1 MAAFKRFVLP
11 PREESA
17 WILDDDWEVDV
28 RSVWRRVVVGS
39 ASAAVAAS
47 LLVVPTSVVSS
58 SEVVETPASGA
69 SQPGD
74 TGAVVPAMDP
84 ASTDVGPLR
93 DKSKIFGETLM
104 RLQVNMGKDDPVVR
118 GKVRVRSIEGK
129 LLLRGYTNAVGQ
141 VVFLTQ
147 QEMPDRVVVRVR
159 GGQSKGLK
167 GDSIDLRAFFEPR
180 DGEVVDVNPLT
191 TMDEL
196 CRSGNYGTY
205 CSTAVDSFY
214 RLKGSVDYRDLVAI
228 SSRWFDGSR
237 FGRDAARRGL
247 TTWQWA
253 ERVLLKAYA
262 GKKTPKV
269 KGQSG
274 RSDVTARSGA
284 ATAASWT
291 FAGVGQGLM
300 RSAGGGIAG
309 SLAARYFNK
318 LMVAAGVFEG
328 QPDVVGE
335 IDSLRREMRQHFAD
349 VQRGIDDLKVGQAQ
363 MQDQLRNLYG
373 AVQGAQY
380 AAAVNAFDVQD
391 RRTRLVDLMDT
402 WRFLADYLDCMATQ
416 EEGCSS
422 TSAASPEAQSAQD
435 LDICGLQA
443 RDAARGAVAE
453 QAVVL
458 CAQFRRVLADYASR
472 FTVNAVRD
480 RVLGINQ
487 SNDRGLV
494 PMSQEVFARTNLSGI
509 VTGQNQGAMMR
520 MGDYWM
526 GEWAKDKALWAVI
539 TADPRLVNRLSS
551 GADTAIRQ
559 ARELQDR
566 YDEVAADATG
576 RFFPVRIPAACN
588 FAFYDMDT
596 KRMYARGFTHYFN
609 LAGGKPGDWPLRAN
623 APRLEGTPAGAESCP
638 WLTPSD
644 IAPENGPSLK
654 APWSAASTSLVPS
667 LANAISHMRRIWP
680 SVARDSPRPE
690 RPARIGVGLM
700 NEANGCYRLRLADHM
715 HSASGHVIMCPFIDY
730 GGSASAQV
738 KDDGGRPAMACVT
751 SDGDANVMSYGDVD
765 IWSTTFWSRLDKG
778 EWKSAWGL
786 VRGCADPS
794 WGSSGGYQGFFPGKD
809 EGEWSKCSRRF
820 VGICTRT
827 DKGPFKAAEGDQGD
841 RTKTIGGGYIRDYLP
856 YYANK
861 VPNGVSPRK
870 MTSWVHYNLL
880 TMPYAGAVPG
890 S

>member
-1 MAAFKRFVLP
+1 M
-11 PREESA
+11 
-17 WILDDDWEVDV
+17 

-58 SEVVETPASGA
+58 SEVVEGPAAGVPSDESVDVAAADAEPSSVTPRRDN
-69 SQPGD
+69 SQ
-74 TGAVVPAMDP
+74 
-84 ASTDVGPLR
+84 
-93 DKSKIFGETLM
+93 IFGETLM
-104 RLQVNMGKDDPVVR
+104 RLQVNIGDDDPVVR
-118 GKVRVRSIEGK
+118 GKVLVRSIEGK
-129 LLLRGYTNAVGQ
+129 LLLRGYTNAAGQ

-147 QEMPDRVVVRVR
+147 QEMPDRVVVRVK

-237 FGRDAARRGL
+237 FGREASKRGL

-262 GKKTPKV
+262 GKKAPKPRAE
-269 KGQSG
+269 

-284 ATAASWT
+284 ATAASWS
-291 FAGVGQGLM
+291 FAGVGQGLL

-349 VQRGIDDLKVGQAQ
+349 VQRGIDDLKEGQSK
-363 MQDQLRNLYG
+363 MQDQLREIYG
-373 AVQGAQY
+373 AVQGSRY
-380 AAAVNAFDVQD
+380 AAAVNAFDGQD
-391 RRTRLVDLMDT
+391 RRTRLADLMDT
-402 WRFLADYLDCMATQ
+402 WRFLADYLECMANQ
-416 EEGCSS
+416 DEGCSS
-422 TSAASPEAQSAQD
+422 ESAASAEAQSPQD
-435 LDICGLQA
+435 LDICGPQT
-443 RDAARGAVAE
+443 RDAAPDAVAE
-453 QAVVL
+453 RAVVL
-458 CAQFRRVLADYASR
+458 CAEFRRVLADYASR

-487 SNDRGLV
+487 SNDPGLV
-494 PMSQEVFARTNLSGI
+494 PMSQEVFARTSLNGI
-509 VTGQNQGAMMR
+509 VTGQNQGAMVR
-520 MGDYWM
+520 MGEYWM

-559 ARELQDR
+559 ARELQER
-566 YDEVAADATG
+566 YDQVAADTSG

-609 LAGGKPGDWPLRAN
+609 LAGGKPGEWPLRAN
-623 APRLEGTPAGAESCP
+623 APRLDGTPAGAESCP

-644 IAPENGPSLK
+644 IAPENGPSLN
-654 APWSAASTSLVPS
+654 APWEAASTSLVPR

-680 SVARDSPRPE
+680 SVARNYPKPE
-690 RPARIGVGLM
+690 QPARIGVGLM

-715 HSASGHVIMCPFIDY
+715 HSASGHVVMCPFIDY
-730 GGSASAQV
+730 GGSGSAQV

-751 SDGDANVMSYGDVD
+751 SDGDGMIQYYADVD
-765 IWSTTFWSRLDKG
+765 LWADTYFRRLSQG
-778 EWKSAWGL
+778 QWESAFGL
-786 VRGCADPS
+786 VRGCADPA
-794 WGSSGGYQGFFPGKD
+794 WGEGGGYQGFFPGRF

-820 VGICTRT
+820 MGWCTRT
-827 DKGPFKAAEGDQGD
+827 DKGPFKAAEGDRGE

-870 MTSWVHYNLL
+870 MTSWVQYNLL

>member
-1 MAAFKRFVLP
+1 
-11 PREESA
+11 
-17 WILDDDWEVDV
+17 
-28 RSVWRRVVVGS
+28 
-39 ASAAVAAS
+39 
-47 LLVVPTSVVSS
+47 
-58 SEVVETPASGA
+58 
-69 SQPGD
+69 
-74 TGAVVPAMDP
+74 
-84 ASTDVGPLR
+84 
-93 DKSKIFGETLM
+93 
-104 RLQVNMGKDDPVVR
+104 
-118 GKVRVRSIEGK
+118 
-129 LLLRGYTNAVGQ
+129 
-141 VVFLTQ
+141 
-147 QEMPDRVVVRVR
+147 
-159 GGQSKGLK
+159 
-167 GDSIDLRAFFEPR
+167 
-180 DGEVVDVNPLT
+180 
-191 TMDEL
+191 L

-237 FGRDAARRGL
+237 FGREASKRGL

-262 GKKTPKV
+262 GGKAPKPRAE
-269 KGQSG
+269 
-274 RSDVTARSGA
+274 RSDVTARSAA

-291 FAGVGQGLM
+291 FSAVGSGLL
-300 RSAGGGIAG
+300 RGAVGGIAG
-309 SLAARYFNK
+309 SLASRYFNK
-318 LMVAAGVFEG
+318 LMVAAGVFEPE
-328 QPDVVGE
+328 PDLAAE

-349 VQRGIDDLKVGQAQ
+349 VQRGIDDLKVGQAR
-363 MQDQLRNLYG
+363 MQDQLREIYG
-373 AVQGAQY
+373 AVQGARY

-391 RRTRLVDLMDT
+391 RRTRLADLMDT
-402 WRFLADYLDCMATQ
+402 WRFLADYLECMAS
-416 EEGCSS
+416 EAAGCSS
-422 TSAASPEAQSAQD
+422 ASAASAEAQSPQD
-435 LDICGLQA
+435 LDICGPQA
-443 RDAARGAVAE
+443 RDAAPGAVAE
-453 QAVVL
+453 RAVVL
-458 CAQFRRVLADYASR
+458 CAEFRRVLADYASR

-487 SNDRGLV
+487 SNDPGLV
-494 PMSQEVFARTNLSGI
+494 PMAQEVFARTNLNGI

-520 MGDYWM
+520 MGEYWM

-539 TADPRLVNRLSS
+539 AADPRLVNRLSS

-559 ARELQDR
+559 VRELQER
-566 YDEVAADATG
+566 YDQVAADTTG
-576 RFFPVRIPAACN
+576 RFFPVRIPTACN

-609 LAGGKPGDWPLRAN
+609 LVGGKPGDWPLRAN

-680 SVARDSPRPE
+680 SVAEDGFTGRRE
-690 RPARIGVGLM
+690 QPARVGVGLM

-715 HSASGHVIMCPFIDY
+715 HSASGHVIMCPFIDF
-730 GGSASAQV
+730 GSSASAQV
-738 KDDGGRPAMACVT
+738 RDDGGRPAMACVA
-751 SDGDANVMSYGDVD
+751 SDGDGNVKSYTGVDQWTDV
-765 IWSTTFWSRLDKG
+765 FWSRLDKG
-778 EWKSAWGL
+778 QWKSEWPL
-786 VRGCADPS
+786 LHGCYGTGA
-794 WGSSGGYQGFFPGKD
+794 GATERFFPGSY
-809 EGEWSKCSRRF
+809 EGEWSKCSRRVVF
-820 VGICTRT
+820 VCTRT

-841 RTKTIGGGYIRDYLP
+841 RTKTIGGGHIRDYLP
-856 YYANK
+856 YYPSK